1 MYNTLF
7 IRYFYLLLLFCV
19 IFMAIYNSVTESI
32 AFKFLT
38 AIQSLYLV
46 MFFFQLL
53 NDSNKDFKALRI
65 NIPKTKFSYESN
77 IDIPLYWVI
86 LPVLV
91 LQLVSSVFITIM
103 SDFLKKKYN
112 TVKLERNNRWKLERF
127 KWMFIVTTFALIGLT
142 YSYCSDFTGS
152 STFTQFSGSY
162 KSWLLL
168 LFFVAIIF
176 SVSDVYISQQLSKIV
191 LTSTD

>member
-1 MYNTLF
+1 
-7 IRYFYLLLLFCV
+7 
-19 IFMAIYNSVTESI
+19 
-32 AFKFLT
+32 
-38 AIQSLYLV
+38 
-46 MFFFQLL
+46 
-53 NDSNKDFKALRI
+53 
-65 NIPKTKFSYESN
+65 
-77 IDIPLYWVI
+77 
-86 LPVLV
+86 
-91 LQLVSSVFITIM
+91 TIM